1 MIQLKD
7 KKDCCGCFA
16 CSTICPQHCISMEED
31 NEGFRYPVINKRLCS
46 NCGLCER
53 VCPVINRF
61 SKSEYKPNV
70 FACINRNEEIR
81 KKSSSGG
88 VFSLFAEYTIQNKG
102 VVFGARFDKDFTV
115 IHDFTETIEGLEGF
129 RGSKYVQSLI
139 RECFQK
145 TQQFLK
151 QGREVLFT
159 GTPCQIAGLKHYL
172 GKDYE
177 NLLTVDLVCHGV
189 PSPKVFRK
197 YLEELNLLHKGNLEK
212 IKFRDKTL
220 GWEKSSFATKRK
232 IGNNIVTLR
241 QTADKNSY
249 MRGFIQNLYLRP
261 SCHFCPSKAFTS
273 GADITIADY
282 WGIHQIHPEFDDDKG
297 CSLVICNTE
306 QSVKILV
313 NLSKDLDYIESPLLD
328 AVIGNP
334 YIVSSAAPHPRR
346 ENFFEQIDS
355 DSIIQSIKLYTKL
368 SFVSSV
374 KKLIHKI
381 LISLI
386 KTFDS
391 N

>member
-1 MIQLKD
+1 MSAKVR
-7 KKDCCGCFA
+7 
-16 CSTICPQHCISMEED
+16 TECP
-31 NEGFRYPVINKRLCS
+31 
-46 NCGLCER
+46 
-53 VCPVINRF
+53 
-61 SKSEYKPNV
+61 KSQEY
-70 FACINRNEEIR
+70 A
-81 KKSSSGG
+81 
-88 VFSLFAEYTIQNKG
+88 
-102 VVFGARFDKDFTV
+102 
-115 IHDFTETIEGLEGF
+115 
-129 RGSKYVQSLI
+129 
-139 RECFQK
+139 
-145 TQQFLK
+145 
-151 QGREVLFT
+151 
-159 GTPCQIAGLKHYL
+159 
-172 GKDYE
+172 
-177 NLLTVDLVCHGV
+177 
-189 PSPKVFRK
+189 
-197 YLEELNLLHKGNLEK
+197 
-212 IKFRDKTL
+212 
-220 GWEKSSFATKRK
+220 
-232 IGNNIVTLR
+232 
-241 QTADKNSY
+241 
-249 MRGFIQNLYLRP
+249 
-261 SCHFCPSKAFTS
+261 
-273 GADITIADY
+273 TIADY